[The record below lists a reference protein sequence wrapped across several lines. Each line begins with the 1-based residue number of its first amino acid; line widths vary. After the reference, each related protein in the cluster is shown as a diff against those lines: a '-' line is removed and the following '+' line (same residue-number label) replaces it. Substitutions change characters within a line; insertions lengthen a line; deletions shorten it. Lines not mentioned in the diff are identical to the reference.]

1 VISNKSFQGN
11 VCQINLNHHNIA
23 QVTEEKDTQIH
34 WICSAVYDESNPTR
48 QEIKYVERFY
58 CCQRSRYDSC
68 DCNFAI
74 CETCYD
80 KKRPVG
86 VTVATMTERAKEC
99 YHEHHNLAV
108 ETDPWW
114 CNPDYKWKGKQCF
127 FTDEWFFRPRSCA
140 LCNSFFVFAQAGTR
154 LPPMPKETSE
164 LFKLIDRLHFPTPSK
179 SDAHHTVMDRGLKVY
194 DSLIE
199 KVKELFPSRL
209 VVNSR

>member
-1 VISNKSFQGN
+1 MISNKSFQGN

-68 DCNFAI
+68 DCNFEI

-86 VTVATMTERAKEC
+86 VTVATITERAKEC

-114 CNPDYKWKGKQCF
+114 CNPDYKWKRASSASLRTNGFLDPDPVLCATVFLFLPKLALGCLQCQ
-127 FTDEWFFRPRSCA
+127 RK
-140 LCNSFFVFAQAGTR
+140 R
-154 LPPMPKETSE
+154 LSY
-164 LFKLIDRLHFPTPSK
+164 S
-179 SDAHHTVMDRGLKVY
+179 S
-194 DSLIE
+194 
-199 KVKELFPSRL
+199 
-209 VVNSR
+209 